1 MRTGSWSASTSP
13 ARSPSPTSHNMHTS
27 RSGNTGHG
35 PTRSNRGYGTTSL
48 CQRSRSPS
56 PSPTLHS
63 HTHGPPTIGTVAPC
77 PRTTAQRP
85 PPLTQRPLC
94 SDVAACAV
102 VGLNQPMQHS
112 SALIGNVQ
120 HSYPVLG
127 GRRGQGRR
135 LPPTPCKPST
145 LQLRPANINFPKL
158 NASPTHV
165 SFSAFV
171 SIYRHCLIIQTL
183 APYHILRRFPES
195 SGRFFV

>member
-1 MRTGSWSASTSP
+1 MTCVCVCSHTGSWSASTSP
-13 ARSPSPTSHNMHTS
+13 ARSPSPTTHNMHTS

-35 PTRSNRGYGTTSL
+35 PMRSNRGYGTTSL

-56 PSPTLHS
+56 PTPHS
-63 HTHGPPTIGTVAPC
+63 HTHGPPTIGTVV
-77 PRTTAQRP
+77 PRPVFGQHTL
-85 PPLTQRPLC
+85 LTRVPRSAL
-94 SDVAACAV
+94 DVSACAV

-112 SALIGNVQ
+112 SAVTASVQ

-145 LQLRPANINFPKL
+145 LQLRPATINFPKL

-165 SFSAFV
+165 SV
-171 SIYRHCLIIQTL
+171 LTNRQTQ
-183 APYHILRRFPES
+183 HHHS
-195 SGRFFV
+195 STFKGVLLHTLTLLFTYM